1 MTLLT
6 WYARIVEDGD
16 TAVAEATVVFELF
29 SQADRGWIVSD
40 KQVTKA
46 NGQVGGEVEI
56 ADGDGFAPAARLIAG
71 DGDGEPV
78 LYGATAA
85 ISAKRDRLLYDF
97 GTLSRVA
104 VADRVS
110 LVGTAPIR
118 MRADPMTLGA
128 TPREL
133 VRIVEPSAEALLAS
147 AVPLGDFTV
156 RLGEQINN
164 AQDLI
169 RNRSF
174 MLGAISVTTRG
185 FMNESGGI
193 NLLEGSK
200 PEQPVSEVKI
210 DYQPTSGSGEASLQ
224 VPVPDLTQLT
234 ETAARRVLASLGLLL
249 TVNYG
254 PRGLGADSAPGQAML
269 QSPAAGERVA
279 RGAAVSVIFCQLAE
293 P

>member
-1 MTLLT
+1 MTLLS
-6 WYARIVEDGD
+6 WYARLVEDGD
-16 TAVAEATVVFELF
+16 TPVADVTVLFELF
-29 SQADRGWIVSD
+29 SQPDGGWTMRD
-40 KQVTKA
+40 KQVTTAK
-46 NGQVGGEVEI
+46 GQLSGEVEI
-56 ADGDGFAPAARLIAG
+56 ADGDGFAPAARLVAG
-71 DGDGEPV
+71 DGDPV
-78 LYGATAA
+78 LYSATAA

-104 VADRVS
+104 VADRVN
-110 LVGTAPIR
+110 LIGAAPAR
-118 MRADPMTLGA
+118 MRADPIMLA
-128 TPREL
+128 AAPREL
-133 VRIVEPSAEALLAS
+133 IRPVDAPTGALLTS

-156 RLGEQINN
+156 RLGEQIGT
-164 AQDLI
+164 AQDQI
-169 RNRSF
+169 RNRNF

-210 DYQPTSGSGEASLQ
+210 DYQPTTGSGDASLQ

-249 TVNYG
+249 TVHYG
-254 PRGLGADSAPGQAML
+254 PRNLRADSAPGQAML

-293 P
+293 L

>member
-1 MTLLT
+1 MTLLN
-6 WYARIVEDGD
+6 WYASLVENGD
-16 TAVAEATVVFELF
+16 KPVTDATVLFELF
-29 SQADRGWIVSD
+29 SQSDGGWTMSD
-40 KQVTKA
+40 KQVTNAK
-46 NGQVGGEVEI
+46 GQVSGEVEI
-56 ADGDGFAPAARLIAG
+56 ADGDGFAPAARLVAG
-71 DGDGEPV
+71 DGDPV

-97 GTLSRVA
+97 GTLNRVA
-104 VADRVS
+104 MADRVS
-110 LVGTAPIR
+110 LIGTAPVR
-118 MRADPMTLGA
+118 MRADPIMLGA

-133 VRIVEPSAEALLAS
+133 ARSVDLPTDALSAS

-156 RLGEQINN
+156 RLGEQIGN

-169 RNRSF
+169 RNRNF

-210 DYQPTSGSGEASLQ
+210 DYQPTTGSGDASLQ

-249 TVNYG
+249 TVHYG
-254 PRGLGADSAPGQAML
+254 PRSLRPDCAPGQAML

-279 RGAAVSVIFCQLAE
+279 RGAAISVIFCQLAAQ
-293 P
+293 